1 MDANGGRM
9 TSQPLD
15 LTGIP
20 AIDSHCHPFEAST
33 STMTPDLLRDSISVS
48 LRGTTSPLNES
59 MLLSRIAIR
68 ALAEFLD
75 CDPSYEAVVATRN
88 AVSGPGYSAYI
99 EDLFASQRVAGLLVD
114 PGYPLTPL
122 IDAGEF
128 ANLVK
133 IPLWEGYRIERFF
146 PSSGSFHGTTGDRAR
161 QPFSEILEAFRAEL
175 DRQAQRPG
183 FTFFKSIMAYRTGLS
198 IQPVSDADVAAAWEA
213 HIAYGDPDEKIIRD
227 YLFRVTCAKCREYGV
242 PFQLHTGHTSHANV
256 WPAVNPILLTP
267 ILNEPEIGDTSL
279 VLVHGGYPFCT
290 EAGYLTS
297 VYPNVACDLSLMIPW
312 ASVGIARRIR
322 ETLEAAPVAKVM
334 YGSDAIHLPEM
345 NWLGALVGRRALA
358 SVLGD
363 LLAEDVLTPD
373 EATEA
378 AADILHRNAERIYDL
393 QTRAPVPTHEAA
405 GQTIGSLAEERTVV

>member
-1 MDANGGRM
+1 M

-33 STMTPDLLRDSISVS
+33 SAMTSDLLRDSISVS
-48 LRGTTSPLNES
+48 LRGTTSSLNET
-59 MLLSRIAIR
+59 MLLSRIGIR
-68 ALAEFLD
+68 ALAAFLD
-75 CDPSYEAVVATRN
+75 CEPTYEAVVAVRN
-88 AVSGPGYSAYI
+88 ARSALDYSAYI
-99 EDLFASQRVAGLLVD
+99 GGLYTSQSIAGLLVD
-114 PGYPLTPL
+114 PGYPLTP
-122 IDAGEF
+122 IIEAGEF
-128 ANLVK
+128 AQLVRV
-133 IPLWEGYRIERFF
+133 PVWEGYRIERFF
-146 PSSGSFHGTTGDRAR
+146 PSSGSFHGAAGDRAR
-161 QPFSEILEAFRAEL
+161 QPFSDILEAFRAEL
-175 DRQAQRPG
+175 DQQARRRG
-183 FTFFKSIMAYRTGLS
+183 FAFFKSIMAYRTGLS
-198 IQPVSDADVAAAWEA
+198 IQPVSDAEVAAAWKA
-213 HIAYGDPDEKIIRD
+213 HTAYGDPAEKIIRD
-227 YLFRVTCAKCREYGV
+227 YLFRVTCAKCREHGV
-242 PFQLHTGHTSHANV
+242 PFQLHTGHTSHVNV

-267 ILNEPEIGDTSL
+267 VLNEPEIGETSL

-363 LLAEDVLTPD
+363 LVTEDVLTPH

-378 AADILHRNAERIYDL
+378 AADILHGNAERIYNL
-393 QTRAPVPTHEAA
+393 PSRTTVLTEEVT
-405 GQTIGSLAEERTVV
+405 GLTVGSPAEERTGV

>member
-1 MDANGGRM
+1 M

-33 STMTPDLLRDSISVS
+33 ATMTPDLLRDSISVS
-48 LRGTTSPLNES
+48 LRGTTSPLNET
-59 MLLSRIAIR
+59 MLLSRITIR
-68 ALAEFLD
+68 ALAAFLD
-75 CDPSYEAVVATRN
+75 CEPTYEAVVAARN
-88 AVSGPGYSAYI
+88 AASASDYSAYI
-99 EDLFASQRVAGLLVD
+99 GHLYASQGIAGLLVD

-122 IDAGEF
+122 IEADQFG
-128 ANLVK
+128 NLVT
-133 IPLWEGYRIERFF
+133 IPVWEGYRIERFF
-146 PSSGSFHGTTGDRAR
+146 PSSGSFHGAAGDRPR
-161 QPFSEILEAFRAEL
+161 QPFSEVLEAFRAEL
-175 DRQAQRPG
+175 DQQARRPG
-183 FTFFKSIMAYRTGLS
+183 FAFFKSIMAYRTGLS
-198 IQPVSDADVAAAWEA
+198 IRPVADAEAAAAWEA
-213 HIAYGDPDEKIIRD
+213 HTAYGDEPEKTIRD

-242 PFQLHTGHTSHANV
+242 PFQLHTGHTSHVNV

-267 ILNEPEIGDTSL
+267 VLNEPEIGETSL

-322 ETLEAAPVAKVM
+322 ETLEAAPVAKVL

-345 NWLGALVGRRALA
+345 NWLGALVGRRAIA

-363 LLAEDVLTPD
+363 LLAEEVLTPH

-378 AADILHRNAERIYDL
+378 AADILHRNAERIYNL
-393 QTRAPVPTHEAA
+393 QTRAPVPTEEAA
-405 GQTIGSLAEERTVV
+405 GLTIGSPTEERTVV